1 MALSLNKEQ
10 DKVRLSLEKAT
21 KSTEGV
27 TVQVVLM
34 PDVSGSMSHQY
45 GESGFM
51 NVILQK
57 TIAMSSIIDPD
68 KVVQIIPFSNKAE
81 ELGDFG
87 VDKFDNIWKVFQKDV
102 DYWWGGTN
110 YAAPFKVMMEDRQ
123 PKKKLFGLFGG
134 KSEHVPEP
142 TMVVFLTD
150 GQNGGSQ
157 REFQQQMEAVLADGH
172 TYVMAI
178 GVGGSKRDYA
188 HLEQLADDKD
198 NVGFV
203 HITDTKD
210 LTDDKFYDMILS
222 GEFGQ
227 WIKQF

>member
-1 MALSLNKEQ
+1 MALSLDKEQ
-10 DKVRLSLEKAT
+10 SKVRLSLEKAT
-21 KSTEGV
+21 KSTDGV

-45 GESGFM
+45 ERDGFM
-51 NVILQK
+51 NSILQK

-68 KVVQIIPFSNKAE
+68 KVVQIIPFSTKAE

-87 VDKFDNIWKVFQKDV
+87 VDKFDDIWQVFKQDIN
-102 DYWWGGTN
+102 YWWCGTD
-110 YAAPFKVMMEDRQ
+110 YAAPFKVMMEDRK

-142 TMVVFLTD
+142 TMVIFLTD
-150 GQNGGSQ
+150 GQNGGSNS
-157 REFQQQMEAVLADGH
+157 EFKRQMEEVLGDGH
-172 TYVMAI
+172 TYVMSI
-178 GVGGSKRDYA
+178 GVGGSRRDYS

-222 GEFGQ
+222 GEFGE
-227 WIKQF
+227 WIKKF